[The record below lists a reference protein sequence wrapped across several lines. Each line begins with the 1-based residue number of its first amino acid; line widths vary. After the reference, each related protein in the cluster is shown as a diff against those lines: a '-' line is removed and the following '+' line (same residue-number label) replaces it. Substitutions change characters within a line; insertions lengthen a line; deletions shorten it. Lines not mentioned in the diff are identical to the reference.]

1 MTGGLRKEGKQSRKR
16 MEIIN
21 KMATIR
27 GIVIPVDWDEQGE
40 ALSAAIS
47 SPDEQEY
54 LIEQDARGKELLR
67 LMRQEIEAHGVV
79 RKATKGRKII
89 KVISYGLWRGGS
101 QE

>member
-1 MTGGLRKEGKQSRKR
+1 MKARLRKEAKKSRKR

-21 KMATIR
+21 EMATIR
-27 GIVIPVDWDEQGE
+27 GIVIPVDWDEEGE

-54 LIEQDARGKELLR
+54 LIEQDARGKELLG
-67 LMRQEIEAHGVV
+67 LMRQEIEAHGAV
-79 RKATKGRKII
+79 RKGTKGRKII
-89 KVISYGLWRGGS
+89 KVKSYGLWRGGS